1 MSGVKVLRS
10 QHFTPSQPVSCL
22 YNREKCGLAMR
33 LFVAVA
39 LDPPARGVVAAAVA
53 ALRLHPVLGTAAVKW
68 VESRNLHLTLQFL
81 GEVETAAATAVA
93 AALAPSSPL
102 PAFPV
107 ALGSFGAFPPH
118 GPPRVIWAGLRE
130 GAPAL
135 GALREEVV
143 HRLAPLGYRTDRQA
157 YRPHLTVGRV
167 RRGGRGLRA
176 ALADAAAGVDLQ
188 AVGWVVGRAALFES
202 RLAPAGPA
210 YRVLTEMPLA
220 GGGAFATDS

>member
-1 MSGVKVLRS
+1 
-10 QHFTPSQPVSCL
+10 
-22 YNREKCGLAMR
+22 MR

-39 LDPPARGVVAAAVA
+39 LDPPARGAVAAAVA

-102 PAFPV
+102 PVFPV

-167 RRGGRGLRA
+167 RRGGRVLRA

-188 AVGWVVGRAALFES
+188 AVGWVVGGAALFES

>member
-1 MSGVKVLRS
+1 
-10 QHFTPSQPVSCL
+10 
-22 YNREKCGLAMR
+22 MR

-39 LDPPARGVVAAAVA
+39 VDPPARAAVGAGVA
-53 ALRLHPVLGTAAVKW
+53 ALRLHPVVGAAAVKW

-81 GEVETAAATAVA
+81 GEVEPAASAAVA

-102 PAFPV
+102 PAFRI
-107 ALGSFGAFPPH
+107 ALGSFGTFPPH
-118 GPPRVIWAGLRE
+118 GPPRVIWAGLQE

-135 GALREEVV
+135 TALREEVV
-143 HRLAPLGYRTDRQA
+143 HRLVPLGYRPDRQP

-167 RRGGRGLRA
+167 RRGGHGLRA

-188 AVGWVVGRAALFES
+188 PVGWGVGGAALFES

-220 GGGAFATDS
+220 GSGAFATGS